1 MRLGTPVAERKRKMN
16 TPSSIIKIDRT
27 RPFDPVKFL
36 GEGWSIAGQDK
47 RSLALTEVDLTKVQL
62 STMLREGETS
72 IRGEEHLKRLK
83 KAGCVRLDAKVFQT
97 LWENKEL
104 IPETWKERIN
114 ENVRYIRFTG
124 TELRRPGGGRCVLS
138 LCWLAGR
145 WGWGYGWL
153 GCGWLSDSP
162 SAVLASI

>member
-1 MRLGTPVAERKRKMN
+1 MN

-62 STMLREGETS
+62 STMLRDGETS
-72 IRGEEHLKRLK
+72 IKGEEHLERLK

-97 LWENKEL
+97 LWENQEL
-104 IPETWKERIN
+104 IPEAWKERIN
-114 ENVRYIRFTG
+114 GNIRSIHFTG
-124 TELRRPGGGRCVLS
+124 TELRRPGGGRYVLY
-138 LCWLAGR
+138 LYWHDGR
-145 WGWGYGWL
+145 WSWGCRWL
-153 GCGWLSDSP
+153 GLGLSWGANNS